1 MSPLDTI
8 RSRCEEVGDCWE
20 WQQGCTNTGHPQMS
34 WQGRHLLVRRLAWE
48 SAHGEIAAGKVVRM
62 KCMSKLCVN
71 PAHMEAVTRGQLVK
85 LSYRHTRNTEHE
97 YPARVAARIAQ
108 GGLKLDFEKARM
120 IRESDEIARVVAAQL
135 GVSESL
141 VNKIR
146 QGRIW
151 REAVRGASVF
161 NQA

>member
-1 MSPLDTI
+1 
-8 RSRCEEVGDCWE
+8 
-20 WQQGCTNTGHPQMS
+20 
-34 WQGRHLLVRRLAWE
+34 
-48 SAHGEIAAGKVVRM
+48 M